1 MNDEYTPTTA
11 TIRSGYASW
20 SPNRR
25 DVVSLALGFDR
36 WLAEHDNAIRAE
48 NRPIVHFE
56 DDHEECARDLAEV
69 RMTRDAFLQYLRI
82 AERNLAAQSAVIEEI
97 GAIEPEV
104 IDSWGAMQFTPAQTN
119 AIGVILM
126 GAA

>member
-1 MNDEYTPTTA
+1 MSDYTPTTA

-48 NRPIVHFE
+48 NRPTVHFE

-82 AERNLAAQSAVIEEI
+82 AEKNLAEQDATIEAVRQWKIQWDLDPRQAMARWALE
-97 GAIEPEV
+97 AIL
-104 IDSWGAMQFTPAQTN
+104 N
-119 AIGVILM
+119 A
-126 GAA
+126 